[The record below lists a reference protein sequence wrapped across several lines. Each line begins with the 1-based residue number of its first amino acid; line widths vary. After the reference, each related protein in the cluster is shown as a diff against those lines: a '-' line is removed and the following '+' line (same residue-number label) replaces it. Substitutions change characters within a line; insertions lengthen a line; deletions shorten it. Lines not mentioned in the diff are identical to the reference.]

1 MSPVTI
7 ELRKGRKRRPSNS
20 LEDGDDPVMDDCM
33 AAMVLMSLSCSP
45 KSTFIPDRGIYS
57 VSVKSIDSG
66 VEFGS
71 AASRSNTPS
80 PPTINEERSTAASPI
95 AIEINNNHVETIKGN
110 INNND
115 SNVNNNQIN
124 GLTIIHKDEGIDMD
138 ETIDFII
145 DDPIQT
151 IAEKARRIVFK
162 CTWRGCGLRCDLV
175 ESIEKH
181 IRTVHLGRSENA
193 SEEENDHEE
202 EFYYAEIEEEMEIDD
217 NISCKDSSSSNDSSL
232 GPLSPVSSSSE
243 SPHSTNYNLSPTLSS
258 ASSLLFFAPSP
269 TWSHLDMARPP
280 HEDPEYQAQQK
291 QLQLQLQL
299 QQQQQ
304 QQQIQI
310 QNQQVQNFNHQQ
322 QLKPSSSVTQT
333 FISAQFKPEPE
344 RKTVISS
351 PINIPGISVAHRWS
365 TKVID
370 SSSASSSNASCNSS
384 YSFSNSH
391 HHHHHHLNQHIHNN
405 HHHNQSQA
413 SFITS
418 SSSPVNFFSPKAP
431 SKVMRL
437 SSNTSSPINIKSS
450 GNNTNPTLTGT
461 ITISGTNKTNS
472 NTVTSIISS
481 SNNNPTLSTNT
492 TTNANNNASSNQWT
506 SLLQSS
512 STSLS
517 ASSLS
522 SSTSSPSTTGI
533 ATTLLK
539 GSSISPTR
547 RTRTETRKCRK
558 VYGMDNRDSWCTQCK
573 WKKACTRF
581 VD

>member
-1 MSPVTI
+1 MVIFGLQRLLILIFSF
-7 ELRKGRKRRPSNS
+7 LLFFFQFS
-20 LEDGDDPVMDDCM
+20 L
-33 AAMVLMSLSCSP
+33 
-45 KSTFIPDRGIYS
+45 GIY
-57 VSVKSIDSG
+57 SVKSIDSG

-162 CTWRGCGLRCDLV
+162 CTWRGCGVRCDLI

-181 IRTVHLGRSENA
+181 IRTIHLGRSENA

-202 EFYYAEIEEEMEIDD
+202 EFYYAEIEEEMETE
-217 NISCKDSSSSNDSSL
+217 NIIISSKDSSSSNDSSL
-232 GPLSPVSSSSE
+232 GLLSPVLSSSE

-310 QNQQVQNFNHQQ
+310 QNQQVQNFNQQ
-322 QLKPSSSVTQT
+322 QQQQKPSPSSSSSSSLVTQT
-333 FISAQFKPEPE
+333 IASAQLKPEPE

-365 TKVID
+365 TKMRD
-370 SSSASSSNASCNSS
+370 SSSSYSPFSATSCNSS

-391 HHHHHHLNQHIHNN
+391 HHHHHHFN
-405 HHHNQSQA
+405 HHHHHQHQSQA
-413 SFITS
+413 SLLAS